1 MILHKL
7 ENPRGATRKPKRKGR
22 GPGSTL
28 GKTAGRGQKGQ
39 RARNTVHRGFE
50 GGQTP
55 LHRRLPR
62 RGFKNIF
69 KEHFAVVNLADLVK
83 RPALAAKSEIT
94 PADLVEAN
102 AIRGSKRAVLA
113 EVASGD
119 GKDLA
124 AAQMIFAPK
133 LRVKVLGN
141 GEIDRAVKVHAHKF
155 SRSAMEKIAA
165 AGGEAVVIEG
175 RSKNA

>member
-7 ENPRGATRKPKRKGR
+7 ENPRGAVRKPKRKGR

-62 RGFKNIF
+62 RGFNNIF
-69 KEHFAVVNLADLVK
+69 KEYFAVVNLADLVK
-83 RPALAAKSEIT
+83 RPALASKSEIT

-102 AIRGSKRAVLA
+102 VVRGSKRAVPP
-113 EVASGD
+113 EVTGGES
-119 GKDLA
+119 KDPA
-124 AAQMIFAPK
+124 DTQTVFVPK

-165 AGGEAVVIEG
+165 AGGEAVLIG
-175 RSKNA
+175 GKGKNA

>member
-7 ENPRGATRKPKRKGR
+7 EKPLGSTRKAKRKGR
-22 GPGSTL
+22 GPGSSL

-62 RGFKNIF
+62 RGFNNIF
-69 KEHFAVVNLADLVK
+69 KEYFAVVNLSDLVK
-83 RPALAAKSEIT
+83 RPALASKSEIT

-102 AIRGSKRAVLA
+102 AVRGSKRTVLPIVG
-113 EVASGD
+113 EGETQ
-119 GKDLA
+119 DLA
-124 AAQMIFAPK
+124 NIETLFVPK

-155 SRSAMEKIAA
+155 SRAAMEKISA
-165 AGGEAVVIEG
+165 AGGEAVIIEG

>member
-7 ENPRGATRKPKRKGR
+7 ENPPGATRKPKRKGR

-28 GKTAGRGQKGQ
+28 GKTSGRGQKGQ
-39 RARNTVHRGFE
+39 HARNTVARGFE

-62 RGFKNIF
+62 RGFTNIF
-69 KEHFAVVNLADLVK
+69 KEYFAVVNLGDLSK
-83 RPALAAKSEIT
+83 RPALASKSEIT

-102 AIRGSKRAVLA
+102 AIRGSKQAVLP
-113 EVASGD
+113 EVSD
-119 GKDLA
+119 GGGKELA
-124 AAQMIFAPK
+124 DARTIFVPK

-141 GEIDRAVKVHAHKF
+141 GEIGRAVKVHAHKF

-165 AGGEAVVIEG
+165 AGGEAVVIED
-175 RSKNA
+175 RKKNA